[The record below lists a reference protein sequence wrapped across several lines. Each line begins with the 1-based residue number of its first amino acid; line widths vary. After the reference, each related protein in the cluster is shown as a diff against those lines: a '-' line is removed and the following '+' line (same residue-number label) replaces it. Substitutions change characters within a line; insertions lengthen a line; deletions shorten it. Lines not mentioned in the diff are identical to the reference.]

1 MPVESTTDAQGRRQL
16 RLKTGVSAGKRALAG
31 VVTFLVLFLF
41 GPALFG
47 LGTLRVSVRCERP
60 GGVVRCEVKEG
71 ALWGLVGVTR
81 HAEDVREVMLITQD
95 GRDKS
100 PDTRVALSTATGEVP
115 VVTLSSDRNA
125 KEKEA
130 LVSALRIFLANP
142 EAPQVVAR
150 EDLVNLFAWLGGF
163 CSLLWLLMVGSLLA
177 LPRYALR
184 PQVLTLDAAARRLEL
199 RERPGSPR
207 VVTAGFDDVRA
218 LEVTMN
224 EGGLLGAL
232 TESANTDEAGRR
244 TKAAAAT
251 PPLHLALHLKSGER
265 LVFVNSVRLEDEAV
279 RALAKDVAATLGVPL
294 PPEPK
299 PAPE

>member
-1 MPVESTTDAQGRRQL
+1 MPLETSTDAQGRQQFRL
-16 RLKTGVSAGKRALAG
+16 RTGVSVGKRTLAG

-47 LGTLRVSVRCERP
+47 LGTVRVDVRCERA
-60 GGVVRCEVKEG
+60 GGVVRCDVKEG

-95 GRDKS
+95 GRDKN
-100 PDTRVALSTATGEVP
+100 PDTRVALSTPAGEVP
-115 VVTLSSDRNA
+115 VVSLSSDRNA
-125 KEKEA
+125 KQKDA
-130 LVSALRIFLANP
+130 LVSALRIFLTSA
-142 EAPQVVAR
+142 EAPRVVAR
-150 EDLVNLFAWLGGF
+150 EDLVNLFAWVGGL
-163 CSLLWLLMVGSLLA
+163 CSLVWLLMVGSLLA

-184 PQVLTLDAAARRLEL
+184 PQVLTLDPAARRLEL

-207 VVTAGFDDVRA
+207 VVTAGFDDVRS

-244 TKAAAAT
+244 TKAAAAA
-251 PPLHLALHLKSGER
+251 PPLHLAFHLKSGER

-279 RALAKDVAATLGVPL
+279 RALAKDVAAALGVAL
-294 PPEPK
+294 TPEPK
-299 PAPE
+299 PAPG